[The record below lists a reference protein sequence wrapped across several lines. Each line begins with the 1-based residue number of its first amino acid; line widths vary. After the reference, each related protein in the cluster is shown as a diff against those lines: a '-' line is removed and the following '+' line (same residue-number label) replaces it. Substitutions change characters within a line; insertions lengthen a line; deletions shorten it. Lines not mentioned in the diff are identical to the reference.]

1 MAIQTANL
9 ESSAQN
15 TDQIYLFF
23 FILFID
29 IPVCLFLQM
38 AVGTLNTLSI
48 EQLLQNVVLRIFE
61 FILRAILTLKHV
73 VILCLRIECASM
85 TCWRISSDETQP
97 RMNFSSS
104 LTIQKLQLYLSISY
118 VIAIT
123 SRISFT
129 DTMFISR
136 TRLLFKRESTLNDVC
151 DLCVLDFTGFRLF
164 QITGL

>member
-9 ESSAQN
+9 ESNAQN

-97 RMNFSSS
+97 RMNFSSLTTNTATVYKLCHRNNVS
-104 LTIQKLQLYLSISY
+104 LKLYRYSVYIENAA
-118 VIAIT
+118 AI
-123 SRISFT
+123 
-129 DTMFISR
+129 
-136 TRLLFKRESTLNDVC
+136 
-151 DLCVLDFTGFRLF
+151 
-164 QITGL
+164 